1 MVNQLSQSVSHFRVT
16 FLCASKRFFVLN
28 HQPCVLSAYSFSVK
42 SNSFCMKLRF
52 RSKTRFETE
61 ACGDSEMAY
70 SINILNIQNL

>member
-1 MVNQLSQSVSHFRVT
+1 
-16 FLCASKRFFVLN
+16 
-28 HQPCVLSAYSFSVK
+28 
-42 SNSFCMKLRF
+42 MKLRF